1 MCSGSDRVDK
11 AATFAVS
18 LWQSPRPS
26 RARGAPMTVIYC
38 YWLKPPARATNPTL
52 EGNVTVDVAV
62 IGGGYT
68 TGTAY
73 HLKAADPSLDVAIL
87 EAETT
92 ATAPAA
98 ARRLRDDLLARPVG
112 LMKLCTAKSGSRGD
126 FMVGAIDSL
135 ESMIADNGID
145 CDYERSGFLR
155 VATTQSYAG
164 RIRKEVEFF
173 QSLGIGGFEW
183 VPPEWIAAR
192 IRSTPF
198 HGGCWEPG
206 CGSLNPMKWV
216 EGLRG
221 LALGKGAHL
230 HENTRVMSVKR
241 QSGRYVLKTAGGTVS
256 ADKVVYATNGYTHLL
271 PGMRSKQTRIR
282 ISSSPDPLTPD
293 QLEALGWKGR
303 ETIEDGRS
311 FMHFYRLTR
320 DGRILAGGGPGH
332 VPFNGGMNHD
342 SSPKAW
348 AHLEQF
354 IGETFPALRG
364 IRIAHRWGGAFSV
377 TANLTPQI
385 GTMDGGG
392 AVYSIGC
399 TGHGVAMT
407 QMNGRIIRDLVLER
421 KTELTDCGSSTS
433 VCNAAR
439 AHSCRWRQDPCDSH
453 GGRRL
458 VVRPR
463 PSPGKYMAP
472 EKIAVIAPHA
482 RHPGRRAGRGGF
494 EVTALVREPWS
505 APGGFCPRR

>member
-1 MCSGSDRVDK
+1 MTGTYSCHWSASRPPR
-11 AATFAVS
+11 APNPAV
-18 LWQSPRPS
+18 
-26 RARGAPMTVIYC
+26 
-38 YWLKPPARATNPTL
+38 
-52 EGNVTVDVAV
+52 EGDVTADVAV

-68 TGTAY
+68 GLATAY
-73 HLKAADPSLDVAIL
+73 HLKSAEPSLDVAIL

-92 ATAPAA
+92 GYGASGRNAGFVMT
-98 ARRLRDDLLARPVG
+98 LFGSSVG
-112 LMKLCTAKSGSRGD
+112 LMKLLHGNKRIREAHD
-126 FMVGAIDSL
+126 YMVGAIDSL
-135 ESMIADNGID
+135 ERMIADNGID

-155 VATTQSYAG
+155 VATTQAYAG

-173 QSLGIGGFEW
+173 QSLGINGLEW
-183 VPPEWIAAR
+183 VAPEWIAAR
-192 IRSTPF
+192 IRSTAF

-221 LALGKGAHL
+221 LALGKGARL
-230 HENTRVMSVKR
+230 YENTRVMSVKR
-241 QSGRYVLKTAGGTVS
+241 QSGRYLLKTAGGTVS

-271 PGMRSKQTRIR
+271 PGMRSKQT
-282 ISSSPDPLTPD
+282 PAFTYVVVTDPLTPE
-293 QLEALGWKGR
+293 QLETLGWNGR
-303 ETIEDGRS
+303 ETIEDARS

-348 AHLEQF
+348 AHLERF

-377 TANLTPQI
+377 TANFTPQI
-385 GTMDGGG
+385 GTMHGGG

-421 KTELTDCGSSTS
+421 KTELTDSWFVNQRTLPMPPEPILSMATKS
-433 VCNAAR
+433 VATAM
-439 AHSCRWRQDPCDSH
+439 AVDDWWCDR
-453 GGRRL
+453 G
-458 VVRPR
+458 
-463 PSPGKYMAP
+463 
-472 EKIAVIAPHA
+472 HA
-482 RHPGRRAGRGGF
+482 RG
-494 EVTALVREPWS
+494 
-505 APGGFCPRR
+505 